1 MPLFMDQ
8 HRGVEG
14 LTAEA
19 VAEAHK
25 KVGPRNPERVRG

>member
-8 HRGVEG
+8 HNKVEG

-19 VAEAHK
+19 VASAHK
-25 KVGPRNPERVRG
+25 GDLEDC